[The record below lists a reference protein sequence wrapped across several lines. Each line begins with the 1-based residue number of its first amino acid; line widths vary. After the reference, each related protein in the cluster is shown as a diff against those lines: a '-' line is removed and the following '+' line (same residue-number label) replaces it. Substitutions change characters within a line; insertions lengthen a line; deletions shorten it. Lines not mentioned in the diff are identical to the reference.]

1 MNFDDYKGKD
11 ITNPDMESVNEIA
24 DQYSESDIKNLKNRV
39 TADKVE
45 DKVLKVKFKKES
57 ADETRYHLVLED
69 KILKLL
75 TFLEF
80 NMFTHVKNEYKK
92 TYVNIIRDSL
102 IDMYRNAAAYRL
114 SRTISHIYAVDI
126 EKEKIY
132 ALIQTLYTLHAA
144 GKTNCISK
152 DNLIIVYGKLNEI
165 GKMCGGITK
174 TRNEEKERLR
184 KAGKKEKKPNPNM
197 QVETK
202 HTLKDEDDNFD
213 YDSFNRNFESLFE
226 YNNIKDKS
234 MLYIDEDDG
243 SVCPFRF
250 VRKEEEKYISPFII
264 VKNNSN

>member
-126 EKEKIY
+126 EKEK
-132 ALIQTLYTLHAA
+132 LYDL
-144 GKTNCISK
+144 
-152 DNLIIVYGKLNEI
+152 YLNSD
-165 GKMCGGITK
+165 MS
-174 TRNEEKERLR
+174 
-184 KAGKKEKKPNPNM
+184 
-197 QVETK
+197 
-202 HTLKDEDDNFD
+202 
-213 YDSFNRNFESLFE
+213 YSFNFGLEQYLGNYHNTIMR
-226 YNNIKDKS
+226 DKI
-234 MLYIDEDDG
+234 YPED
-243 SVCPFRF
+243 
-250 VRKEEEKYISPFII
+250 I
-264 VKNNSN
+264 